1 MDTGSKLQGETD
13 PIDVFCIGSDVG
25 CCMSFVFFDIVSRRN
40 IHMYTPNKVEI
51 IRRVVTYK

>member
-13 PIDVFCIGSDVG
+13 PIDVFCISSDVD

-51 IRRVVTYK
+51 IR